1 MSQVYLSLGSNMG
14 HREAILL
21 QAIAQIEEQI
31 GTVLSQS
38 ALYDTEPW
46 GFQSPHRFLNAALCC
61 QTTLTP
67 LQVLDAI
74 QHIERQLGRL
84 HKSHDGHYQ
93 DRPIDIDILLY
104 DDLILHTPRLIV
116 PHPLMHLRT
125 FVLEPLCQIAPQLV
139 HPQLGLTMQQLL
151 QQQLG

>member
-21 QAIAQIEEQI
+21 QTIAQIEEQI

-67 LQVLDAI
+67 LQVLDAT

>member
-67 LQVLDAI
+67 LQVLDAT

>member
-21 QAIAQIEEQI
+21 LAIAQIEEQI

-67 LQVLDAI
+67 LQVLDAT